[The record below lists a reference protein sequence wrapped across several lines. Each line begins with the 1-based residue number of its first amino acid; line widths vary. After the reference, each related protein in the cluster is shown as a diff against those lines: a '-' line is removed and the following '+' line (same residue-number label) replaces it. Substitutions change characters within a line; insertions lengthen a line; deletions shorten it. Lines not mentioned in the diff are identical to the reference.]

1 MYEILIL
8 FLILVDQV
16 SKIKIESLLKT
27 GGSVPVIDGFFNLT
41 YVQNRGAAFGLFQD
55 KQTVFIMV
63 AVLVVV
69 LGLAYIHKSK
79 ATRLAKLSISFII
92 AGAVGN
98 VIDRSRLGYVIDF
111 FDFKFIWN
119 YVFNFADVLVVV
131 GTFLLAIYILFF
143 DKE

>member
-8 FLILVDQV
+8 FLILIDQV
-16 SKIKIESLLKT
+16 SKIKIESSLKT
-27 GGSVPVIDGFFNLT
+27 GDSVPVIDGFFNLT

-55 KQTVFIMV
+55 KQTVFVMV

-69 LGLAYIHKSK
+69 VGLVYIHKSK
-79 ATRLAKLSISFII
+79 AMKLAKISISLII

-98 VIDRSRLGYVIDF
+98 VIDRTRLGYVIDF

-119 YVFNFADVLVVV
+119 YVFNFADVLVVIRSEERRV
-131 GTFLLAIYILFF
+131 G
-143 DKE
+143 